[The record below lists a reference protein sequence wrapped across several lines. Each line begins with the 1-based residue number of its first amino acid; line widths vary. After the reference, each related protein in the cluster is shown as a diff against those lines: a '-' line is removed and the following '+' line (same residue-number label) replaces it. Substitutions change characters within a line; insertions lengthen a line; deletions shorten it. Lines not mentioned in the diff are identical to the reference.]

1 MIPLKIRL
9 FPETPYSFLFASF
22 LAKVIK
28 RKVIP
33 KIWAVSSKYKNA
45 ESLYAASFFIIN

>member
-1 MIPLKIRL
+1 MPLTARL
-9 FPETPYSFLFASF
+9 FPDTPYSFLLANFF
-22 LAKVIK
+22 AKVIK
-28 RKVIP
+28 RKVMP